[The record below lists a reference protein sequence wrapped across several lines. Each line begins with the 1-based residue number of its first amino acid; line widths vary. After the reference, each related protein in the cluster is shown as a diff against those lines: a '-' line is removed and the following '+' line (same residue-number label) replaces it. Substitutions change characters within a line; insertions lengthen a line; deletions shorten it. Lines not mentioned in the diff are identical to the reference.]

1 MAEVKLFEVNLNET
15 VNNIKRLEEE
25 LKAVKNIYKEATIG
39 SEEFYRAQEAS
50 KQLTANLKQQNDA
63 LKANTNALGGINTA
77 AKFAEGSYGKLKQ
90 QIKELATQKDALRE
104 ALAGVVGVT
113 DTGVE
118 VRWSTVAGAK
128 QVNKEKVEELLGY
141 LPIIEG
147 KETLRLSVKHN
158 GGK

>member
-90 QIKELATQKDALRE
+90 QIKENRDAL
-104 ALAGVVGVT
+104 
-113 DTGVE
+113 D
-118 VRWSTVAGAK
+118 K
-128 QVNKEKVEELLGY
+128 VNIDSKLYKVLLQERIDLENKRISIEEKIPSYLL
-141 LPIIEG
+141 
-147 KETLRLSVKHN
+147 N
-158 GGK
+158 